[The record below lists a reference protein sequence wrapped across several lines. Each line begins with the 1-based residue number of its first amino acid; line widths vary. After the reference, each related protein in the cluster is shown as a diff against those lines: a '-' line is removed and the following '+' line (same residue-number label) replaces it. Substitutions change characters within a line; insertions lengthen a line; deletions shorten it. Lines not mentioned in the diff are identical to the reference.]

1 MLATIEK
8 EYRTVRAV
16 RGALRAESAD
26 IERLTLPQAQR
37 LYARLADL
45 FGVDDLLERESAAIL
60 QSRGLS

>member
-1 MLATIEK
+1 MRATIEK
-8 EYRTVRAV
+8 EYRRVKAV

-45 FGVDDLLERESAAIL
+45 FG
-60 QSRGLS
+60 